1 MQYLMLT
8 LVALLLAGFFAIN
21 KLYQKKFG
29 TSLEKSMLFVCLSGA
44 FMTVEFFIK
53 TGFNVRYTPFSLI
66 ASASANLCEVIY
78 TVIGFRLLKEG
89 TMSAY
94 TVFLMS
100 GGMLLPFVFGIYFL
114 NEKAELLKIIGLVF
128 ILAGVVLSGTN
139 GNKKE
144 KIKFRHILLCC
155 TVFIVNGFV
164 SIISKVHQT
173 QTVYAVS
180 DTDSYIVFGSFFKF
194 VLGGV
199 IYLFIRLRN
208 KFKKT
213 VIGEK
218 TTDALP
224 ETSCDNKTKKPVV
237 LTMILIV
244 LASTVAGGLSGMLM
258 LIGAK
263 SLPASVLYP
272 FSTSG
277 TIIFSSIFGAVFYK
291 EKITPKT
298 VASVVAC
305 LIGTL
310 LFL

>member
-1 MQYLMLT
+1 MLT

-44 FMTVEFFIK
+44 FMTVEFLIK
-53 TGFNVRYTPFSLI
+53 TGFNVCFTPFSLI
-66 ASASANLCEVIY
+66 ASALANLCEVFY

-89 TMSAY
+89 TMYAY
-94 TVFLMS
+94 TGFLMS
-100 GGMLLPFVFGIYFL
+100 GGMLLPFVFGICFL

-128 ILAGVVLSGTN
+128 ILAGLVLSGTN
-139 GNKKE
+139 GNKKDR
-144 KIKFRHILLCC
+144 IKFSHILLCC

-180 DTDSYIVFGSFFKF
+180 DIDSYIVFGSFFKF
-194 VLGGV
+194 VLGGI
-199 IYLFIRLRN
+199 IYLFIRLKN
-208 KFKKT
+208 KDKE
-213 VIGEK
+213 VSIGEK
-218 TTDALP
+218 ATDALP
-224 ETSCDNKTKKPVV
+224 ETSCDNKTKRPV

-291 EKITPKT
+291 EQITPKT

>member
-1 MQYLMLT
+1 MLT
-8 LVALLLAGFFAIN
+8 LVALLLAGSFAIN

-53 TGFNVRYTPFSLI
+53 TGFNVCFTPFSLI
-66 ASASANLCEVIY
+66 ASALATLCEVFY

-89 TMSAY
+89 TMYAY
-94 TVFLMS
+94 TGFLMS
-100 GGMLLPFVFGIYFL
+100 GGMLLPFVFGICFL
-114 NEKAELLKIIGLVF
+114 NEKAELLKIIGLFF
-128 ILAGVVLSGTN
+128 ILAGLVLSGTN
-139 GNKKE
+139 GNKKDR
-144 KIKFRHILLCC
+144 IKFSHILLCC

-180 DTDSYIVFGSFFKF
+180 DIDSYIVFGSFFKF
-194 VLGGV
+194 VLGGI
-199 IYLFIRLRN
+199 IYLFIRLKN
-208 KFKKT
+208 KDKE
-213 VIGEK
+213 VSIGEK
-218 TTDALP
+218 ATDALP
-224 ETSCDNKTKKPVV
+224 ETSCDNKTKRPV

-291 EKITPKT
+291 EQITPKT